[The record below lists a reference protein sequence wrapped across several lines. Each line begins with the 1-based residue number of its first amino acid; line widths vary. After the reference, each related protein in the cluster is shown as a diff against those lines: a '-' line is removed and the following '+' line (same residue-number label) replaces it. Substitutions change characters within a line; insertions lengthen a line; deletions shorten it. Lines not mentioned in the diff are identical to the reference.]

1 MRVLWVLL
9 LTFCGLPSYS
19 QFTEF
24 DSLDFT
30 MPDSIAAWY
39 RGHSL
44 KDREKLAQLLTK
56 DFPSD
61 VDKFRCIFKWVTDNI
76 SYDLD
81 LFHENNQK
89 NKEFRFKRNKLT
101 SWRKQFDKKLMKRLV
116 QKKSSICSGYAMLLK
131 ELCQYAG
138 ISCETI
144 FGYGRTNF
152 PIGRGSF
159 SHAWNAVRLN
169 DRWYLCDPT
178 WASGYVDEEEL
189 HFTWSFN
196 KNYFLT
202 DPQLFSVDHFPSD
215 PNWFLTFDKP
225 TIRNFLDAPIKK
237 SGFIQHK
244 LNHYRPEIGR
254 MNVTPDSLMR
264 FSFTSNLPAKSMKS
278 VHVDIRKKS
287 KRSFKSV
294 DSKIIDL
301 FIDKEGYYYFSFN
314 LCDKGEFRVLI
325 FYERKFILG
334 YEVFSK

>member
-9 LTFCGLPSYS
+9 FSCCSLTSYS

-30 MPDSIAAWY
+30 MPDSIAAYY

-44 KDREKLAQLLTK
+44 KDKEKLALLLTK

-61 VDKFRCIFKWVTDNI
+61 VDKFRCIFKWITDNV

-81 LFHENNQK
+81 LFHESNQK
-89 NKEFRFKRNKLT
+89 NKEYRFQRNKLKK
-101 SWRKQFDKKLMKRLV
+101 WNKQFNKKLTKHLI
-116 QKKSSICSGYAMLLK
+116 QKKSTICSGYASLLK

-138 ISCETI
+138 ISCEI
-144 FGYGRTNF
+144 ISGYGRPYF
-152 PIGRGSF
+152 PIGSGSVN
-159 SHAWNAVRLN
+159 HAWNAVRLN

-178 WASGYVDEEEL
+178 WASGYVDEDEL
-189 HFTWSFN
+189 HFTRNFN

-202 DPQLFSVDHFPSD
+202 DPPLFSADHFPSD

-225 TIRNFLDAPIKK
+225 TIRNFLDAPIKR
-237 SGFIQHK
+237 SGFIQYK

-254 MNVTPDSLMR
+254 MVVTPDSLMR
-264 FSFTSNLPAKSMKS
+264 FSFTSNLPAQSMKS
-278 VHVDIRKKS
+278 VQVDIYKKS
-287 KRSFKSV
+287 KRGFESVYSKSL
-294 DSKIIDL
+294 DL
-301 FIDKEGYYYFSFN
+301 SIDKEGYYYFSFN
-314 LCDKGEFRVLI
+314 LCDKGTFRVQI
-325 FYERKFILG
+325 YYKRKFILG